1 MYLLT
6 RILFLSWWLICW
18 NRFQPV
24 LWGNYFPGKASYTRT
39 SLQNLKCRA
48 LTQATKEHEAHGAG
62 ALRSHS
68 HCLAQLKKPESAG
81 KTHKIVNW
89 RVLWEIITWNE
100 NQIRDRQRRLK
111 RRLDAWKKCFML
123 LDSVIDVP
131 PGTEEYQ
138 LYPAGT
144 AAIGYDSW
152 CFWLKG
158 KCWKEKILTSKLLES
173 AKKAHGKSGQRIE
186 KQCRMR

>member
-81 KTHKIVNW
+81 RTHKIVKLKSSVGNHNLKWKPNPWQAEKAETEIGCVEKVLHASRQCNW
-89 RVLWEIITWNE
+89 CSTWDRRISVVSSWDSSYWIWLVVLLAEGE
-100 NQIRDRQRRLK
+100 
-111 RRLDAWKKCFML
+111 
-123 LDSVIDVP
+123 V
-131 PGTEEYQ
+131 
-138 LYPAGT
+138 
-144 AAIGYDSW
+144 
-152 CFWLKG
+152 LKG
-158 KCWKEKILTSKLLES
+158 KNTD
-173 AKKAHGKSGQRIE
+173 
-186 KQCRMR
+186 